1 MIRTGIVAR
10 YRLRCGAHFNNNLIE
25 AGFGSP
31 ASATS
36 ASIVNGAVWRKD
48 GTGQWVPVISLANS
62 EVLGTPISNATF
74 VAAVAATDYA
84 MFEVEIFDTYVKFSI
99 YTQAGALAFEQIV
112 NWGATTQGFS
122 QTALQALLR
131 TYNSGA
137 TGTAVQ
143 MFLGDASV
151 TAIDMAAT
159 RPWSA
164 LMSGMGESV
173 LVSPTTYA
181 QFANY
186 ANSAAPANAALSNTA
201 AGYANLGGQFQFA
214 AVAGAE
220 TDYALFAVQ
229 IPSPK
234 HFIFRGIRISTYNLV
249 AAVATTATVLQWG
262 IGFNSSAVSLATGAP
277 YPYMRQ
283 AIGTQNFQVGAG
295 IGAQANDVVWQP
307 QSEIVVMPGR
317 FLSVILKMPLATAT
331 ATEIFRG
338 TVSLDGYF
346 E

>member
-1 MIRTGIVAR
+1 
-10 YRLRCGAHFNNNLIE
+10 
-25 AGFGSP
+25 
-31 ASATS
+31 
-36 ASIVNGAVWRKD
+36 
-48 GTGQWVPVISLANS
+48 
-62 EVLGTPISNATF
+62 
-74 VAAVAATDYA
+74 
-84 MFEVEIFDTYVKFSI
+84 
-99 YTQAGALAFEQIV
+99 
-112 NWGATTQGFS
+112 
-122 QTALQALLR
+122 
-131 TYNSGA
+131 
-137 TGTAVQ
+137 
-143 MFLGDASV
+143 
-151 TAIDMAAT
+151 
-159 RPWSA
+159 
-164 LMSGMGESV
+164 V